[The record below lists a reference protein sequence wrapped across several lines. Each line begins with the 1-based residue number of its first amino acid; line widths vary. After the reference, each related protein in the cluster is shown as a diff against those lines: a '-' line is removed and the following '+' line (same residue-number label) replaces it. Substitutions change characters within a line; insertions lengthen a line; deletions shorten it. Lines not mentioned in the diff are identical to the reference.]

1 VAACPPS
8 ARPLVLLHGFTGTPS
23 SWRRVLAALPPEQPR
38 VVPCLLGHDGTDGA
52 RGATSFEQ
60 EVDRLAGQVA
70 AQTSGRVHLA
80 GYSLGARVALGLLV
94 RHRELFDAATLLGVH
109 PGLETEGERKERQA
123 LDWEWQRILRDEP
136 LEVFC
141 ERWEA
146 QPIFAS
152 QRRLDPAALA
162 EQRRLRLSHH
172 RAGLGRALAVL
183 GLGAMPC
190 YRKSLP
196 LLDLPLRLV
205 VGELDAKFTA
215 LGRSM
220 VTSLPRADL
229 FIVSGA
235 GHNVLLEQPDVV
247 ARLLRFG

>member
-1 VAACPPS
+1 
-8 ARPLVLLHGFTGTPS
+8 
-23 SWRRVLAALPPEQPR
+23 
-38 VVPCLLGHDGTDGA
+38 LGHDGTDGE
-52 RGATSFEQ
+52 RGAASFEQ
-60 EVDRLAGQVA
+60 EVDRLAEQVA
-70 AQTSGRVHLA
+70 AQALGRAHLA

-109 PGLETEGERKERQA
+109 PGLETERERRERLA
-123 LDWEWQRILRDEP
+123 LDLAWQRILHDEP
-136 LEVFC
+136 LDAFC

-146 QPIFAS
+146 QPIFES
-152 QRRLDPAALA
+152 QKRLDAAVLA
-162 EQRRLRLSHH
+162 EQRRLRLGHH

-196 LLDLPLRLV
+196 SLDLPLRLV
-205 VGELDAKFTA
+205 VGELDVRFTA
-215 LGRSM
+215 LARSM

-235 GHNVLLEQPDVV
+235 GHNVLLEQPGVV
-247 ARLLRFG
+247 ARLLQSV